1 MLNGKMNETK
11 CNSHARQL
19 ENRFILSMLSAEFER
34 KNVTYNST
42 EIFYQY
48 LMQSANAFWTD
59 KITLYGANKL

>member
-1 MLNGKMNETK
+1 MNETK

-48 LMQSANAFWTD
+48 LIPSQQTHFGLT
-59 KITLYGANKL
+59 K